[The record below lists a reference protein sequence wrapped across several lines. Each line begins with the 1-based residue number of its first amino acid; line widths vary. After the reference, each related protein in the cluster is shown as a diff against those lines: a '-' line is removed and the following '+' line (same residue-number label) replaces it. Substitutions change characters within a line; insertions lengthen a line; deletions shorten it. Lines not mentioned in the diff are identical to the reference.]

1 MTRKKLVSRIA
12 ASITAL
18 ATVIGAGFGIH
29 HINNESNTK
38 TKKPEGSIEIH
49 YIDVGQGDATLI
61 KCDGQTMLID
71 AGENDKGSQVW
82 SYLKSQNVSKLDYV
96 IGTHPDS
103 DHIGGMDV
111 IIYKFQCDNVFMSS
125 FEKDTRTY
133 EDVLLAAKSKNYK
146 ITNPKIGDTYKLGG
160 ALFTII
166 APIDKYEDA
175 NNSSIGIYLK
185 YGDRSFLFTGDA
197 EYEAEEDILE
207 SGLFIDADVYKA
219 GHHGSRTSSS
229 DEFLEK
235 VTPKYVVVSCGE
247 DNSYGHPHA
256 AILNYCRTKKI
267 PLYRTDKQGTI
278 VLKSDGENI
287 EWNMAPS
294 E

>member
-125 FEKDTRTY
+125 FEKDTYT
-133 EDVLLAAKSKNYK
+133 KKK
-146 ITNPKIGDTYKLGG
+146 FTKLKKKCN
-160 ALFTII
+160 L
-166 APIDKYEDA
+166 
-175 NNSSIGIYLK
+175 NLSSISIICQWIVSPIRTLMM
-185 YGDRSFLFTGDA
+185 SF
-197 EYEAEEDILE
+197 
-207 SGLFIDADVYKA
+207 K
-219 GHHGSRTSSS
+219 
-229 DEFLEK
+229 
-235 VTPKYVVVSCGE
+235 
-247 DNSYGHPHA
+247 HP
-256 AILNYCRTKKI
+256 
-267 PLYRTDKQGTI
+267 
-278 VLKSDGENI
+278 
-287 EWNMAPS
+287 
-294 E
+294 